1 MAERIS
7 LVGEIREV
15 PGEKAKNLRKEGWI
29 PAVIY
34 GQGENLLIKVDNLT
48 LRRGLRSAG
57 TTNLIDISVEKG
69 KHTVL
74 AKDIQTHPT
83 RGDLVHVDFYE
94 VNMAEKIVVDA
105 ALVSVGIAAPEEDG
119 LGVATLVIYSVEI
132 ECLPDNLVSEIEVDM
147 TLIETPDDVITVSDL
162 EVAEGVEILTDTD
175 AVIASFEYARLE
187 EEEEEEEEELF
198 ITPSAEDVEVIGK
211 GKQEEE
217 EEEEYLE

>member
-1 MAERIS
+1 MAERIN
-7 LVGEIREV
+7 LEGEIRNV
-15 PGEKAKNLRKEGWI
+15 PAEQAKKLRREGWI
-29 PAVIY
+29 PAIIY
-34 GQGENLLIKVDNLT
+34 GQGENLLIKVDNLS
-48 LRRGLRSAG
+48 LRRGLRAAG
-57 TTNLIDISVEKG
+57 TTHLIDITVDKG

-105 ALVSVGIAAPEEDG
+105 ALVSVGVAAPEEDG
-119 LGVATLVIYSVEI
+119 LGVATLAIYSVEI

-147 TLIETPDDVITVSDL
+147 SLIETPDDVITVADL
-162 EVAEGVEILTDTD
+162 KVAKGVEILNDADT
-175 AVIASFEYARLE
+175 VIASFEYARLE
-187 EEEEEEEEELF
+187 EEEEEEEEGLF

-217 EEEEYLE
+217 EEEDLE